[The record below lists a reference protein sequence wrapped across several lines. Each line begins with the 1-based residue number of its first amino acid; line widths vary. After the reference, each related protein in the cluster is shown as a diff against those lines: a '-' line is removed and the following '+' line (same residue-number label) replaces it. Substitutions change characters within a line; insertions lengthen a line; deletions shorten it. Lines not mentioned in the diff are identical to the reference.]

1 MGVMGAEADDHE
13 AEYIRGVCEKEIVT
27 GTENLL
33 SLFAKPLVEVCMYPD
48 KYMDTKLRT
57 HASIALAKFM
67 LVSEEFCEE
76 QLQLLFTVL
85 ERSPEPVIRGNII
98 IATGDLSFRYFSKK
112 YIFAVLYIMSKLLF
126 HTTIDFPIHWNLGP
140 HVCMLVF
147 EMVRHWFA
155 PTLLLF

>member
-85 ERSPEPVIRGNII
+85 ERSPEPVIRGNMI
-98 IATGDLSFRYFSKK
+98 IATGDLSFRYFF
-112 YIFAVLYIMSKLLF
+112 YIF
-126 HTTIDFPIHWNLGP
+126 
-140 HVCMLVF
+140 
-147 EMVRHWFA
+147 
-155 PTLLLF
+155 LLLLKIVD